1 MSCQR
6 AMLLAVERA
15 YPQSLDAAQ
24 RLIRLQLAH
33 VGVRVQVHI
42 GRTDHRGAIARTE
55 PRGRAELPHFRP
67 HDARIEGQRD
77 QGGIAPLPVA
87 RPVLERSQLEER
99 LRARIER
106 VQLFPTNRPSAVR
119 NPCPLFEVD
128 RIQGGAEPRPMSGG
142 AAEVMQARGL
152 ERIVRQTD
160 ALTAVRSE
168 EHTSELQSRLHL
180 VCRLLLE
187 KKTKNNHAS
196 TA

>member
-33 VGVRVQVHI
+33 VGVRVQGHS
-42 GRTDHRGAIARTE
+42 GRTDPRGGIAVTD
-55 PRGRAELPHFRP
+55 PRGRGELPHFRT
-67 HDARIEGQRD
+67 HDVRIEGQRD

-87 RPVLERSQLEER
+87 RPVLVRSQLEER

-142 AAEVMQARGL
+142 AAEVMKARGL
-152 ERIVRQTD
+152 ERIVRPPER
-160 ALTAVRSE
+160 LTAAE
-168 EHTSELQSRLHL
+168 GP
-180 VCRLLLE
+180 
-187 KKTKNNHAS
+187 
-196 TA
+196 